1 MDILAAWVIH
11 AGRRANLHAER
22 HAAHVRA
29 RDGPVMLQDARLP
42 VLHAISLP
50 ALPRVK
56 HATRVT
62 HA

>member
-1 MDILAAWVIH
+1 MDIHAVWVIH
-11 AGRRANLHAER
+11 AGRRANLPAER
-22 HAAHVRA
+22 HAAHARA
-29 RDGPVMLQDARLP
+29 TDGHVMLQDARLP
-42 VLHAISLP
+42 VLHAISPP